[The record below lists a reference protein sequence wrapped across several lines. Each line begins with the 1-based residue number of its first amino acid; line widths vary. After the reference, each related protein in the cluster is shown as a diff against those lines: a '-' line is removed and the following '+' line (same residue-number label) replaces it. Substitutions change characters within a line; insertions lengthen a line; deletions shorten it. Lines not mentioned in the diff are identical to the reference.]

1 MKNNIIQTN
10 LPVFQKVIKY
20 IIMALIVISATK
32 YIPEYNIKNKEII
45 MIGISSAITFAILDM
60 VSPSIK
66 MTHQK

>member
-10 LPVFQKVIKY
+10 MPFFQKIVKY
-20 IIMALIVISATK
+20 IIMALIVIGATK

-66 MTHQK
+66 ILQQK